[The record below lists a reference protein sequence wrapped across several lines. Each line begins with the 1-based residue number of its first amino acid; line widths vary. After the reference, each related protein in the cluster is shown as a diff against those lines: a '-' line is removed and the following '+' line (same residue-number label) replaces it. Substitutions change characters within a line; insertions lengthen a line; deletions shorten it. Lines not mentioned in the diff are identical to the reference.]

1 MKFFKIIIFLILVL
15 YIKNIKE
22 KYTNIWAH
30 LEEQPEEYL
39 RIASPNNDLHIV
51 KIDMFKLNKTDIKW
65 DWNLSHIFVTNP
77 YPSIIKFIKLENILL
92 GNDHVSISKTH
103 TDNYPDWVFL
113 GDNPHTNTKE
123 IINPFTHNARNQY
136 TQPTCVAFVLCELM
150 SAYYR
155 KKKFSPRF
163 IFYWIKKLEKDNLKW
178 SSIRWNK
185 SKRGLNK
192 PTLLWRGIEVLSTK
206 GLVLEND
213 IPYIDKQINYPL
225 DLRKS
230 YLENPDILS
239 KSEEYRVKSGS
250 VIYLYRNS
258 ISGKNN
264 NPIKYLIHMLVNGP
278 VGITVVLKKQS
289 FYSNINWKIR
299 DNHLFNIEY
308 VVADSD
314 EKSLSDAH
322 AIILYGYSNNIKF
335 ISGNRKYVGGFVFK
349 NSWGEWGTQ
358 GYAWITFDYVSLY
371 LYEAVQLLI

>member
-30 LEEQPEEYL
+30 LEAQPEEYL

-178 SSIRWNK
+178 SSSRWNK

-314 EKSLSDAH
+314 EKSLADAH

-358 GYAWITFDYVSLY
+358 GYSWITFDYVSLY